1 VGNADLPDA
10 GGDMIDDQP
19 TYSPEVQD
27 YINRIQ
33 ALSPSMGGFHL
44 APQYSQYSEQVQEP
58 ASDSYDTV
66 THYVD
71 PRDYQSA
78 IAAGTDP
85 QNLYGADIRDWGGA
99 RTSTGWNPVQLMLG
113 NNYRLTDKTSGKTF
127 DASTPDQIRQMIAQT
142 NALSGVGG
150 NNTASWDVSQVN
162 PDGTLTSKATDT
174 PYTPSFL
181 KQAGQGIS
189 DAAVHYLAPALASYF
204 LGPAAAGYFGTTAL
218 AGSALAAGGASALQA
233 GAEGHNLQDSLLTGL
248 QSGVGNYVGGSLSAA
263 YGSGLSGRPFD
274 PSMSFLD
281 RLASFGGSGGISF
294 PEAGLEAAHVVA
306 PSSSFLSGLGNVSLA
321 GLGAI
326 PSFSEGTP
334 DAPPDPNTEKVT
346 VTGYH
351 PPVGGGLPAV
361 PTGFAPNSTEEVN
374 VSDFHP
380 KPKDVQSPD
389 IAGDAA
395 AILAAGGIAATAGG
409 LGGSAA
415 ETSGT
420 SDLSKGLT
428 AAKYAALLASLLGG
442 AGAAGSGNNTGSST
456 YSSSLAN
463 PQKLPDI
470 FHASLGSGTGGLG
483 GAGSAPGTSANRTQL
498 DPQTDWNTYGERP
511 ELPFF
516 SDIPK
521 RMAHGGALP
530 TEHDAAPRQSFAV
543 NGAGDGRSD
552 SIPAKLSDGEYV
564 MDAETVSLLGNGSNK
579 AGAHQLDQFRVNLRK
594 HKGAELAKGRFS
606 VNAKNPQA
614 YMAGGNT

>member
-1 VGNADLPDA
+1 
-10 GGDMIDDQP
+10 MIDDQP

-181 KQAGQGIS
+181 KQAGQFVADQLPS
-189 DAAVHYLAPALASYF
+189 VFASMA
-204 LGPAAAGYFGTTAL
+204 LGPEAGWAIKGLGAAGATA
-218 AGSALAAGGASALQA
+218 AYQGAKGAS
-233 GAEGHNLQDSLLTGL
+233 LQDSLLAGL
-248 QSGVGNYVGGSLSAA
+248 KSGVTAGAMSYASPYIGGALKDAGLDFPGSGTLFPSGSSDPFSFGGGGGGVYGGHLPSADPNMESVLSGVVRANPITPDL
-263 YGSGLSGRPFD
+263 SGLS
-274 PSMSFLD
+274 
-281 RLASFGGSGGISF
+281 
-294 PEAGLEAAHVVA
+294 
-306 PSSSFLSGLGNVSLA
+306 SLA
-321 GLGAI
+321 LPQLSA
-326 PSFSEGTP
+326 P
-334 DAPPDPNTEKVT
+334 DASVPDAQKPAQQPAHDPVDPNTESAIVT
-346 VTGYH
+346 AYRSA
-351 PPVGGGLPAV
+351 PEYYSSLAAQGLLSA
-361 PTGFAPNSTEEVN
+361 A
-374 VSDFHP
+374 
-380 KPKDVQSPD
+380 
-389 IAGDAA
+389 DAA
-395 AILAAGGIAATAGG
+395 AVQSLESTPKAADPTKAN
-409 LGGSAA
+409 
-415 ETSGT
+415 ET

-428 AAKYAALLASLLGG
+428 AAKYAALGLGLIGG
-442 AGAAGSGNNTGSST
+442 AGAAGSGNNTGSSI

-530 TEHDAAPRQSFAV
+530 AEHDAAPRQSFAV